1 MENDRNHNGDS
12 NTEEVKFPMAP
23 GGEMSAMVPRTSIYD
38 TMEDSARTKVVA
50 KQPLAPD
57 GSGQPQK
64 PKRPD
69 GYDNLARK
77 SSSRK
82 SEKATVRIF
91 DDPNYS
97 PVGALRSDTVRTTDP
112 RYAGNYERHPD
123 YVAPQIDIPKQQL
136 DEKYLGDYE
145 RDPAYFSKLP
155 DRSFSVSTSTST
167 TAPKP
172 PERRQSLNQD
182 PRLAK
187 YQGEYEW
194 SEDYVP
200 PPLQNRNQTE
210 RTQDL
215 EPSLNYTGDYE
226 RHPEYVPPLI
236 RRPSRT
242 KEETVRESMEYT
254 YPFVPPDRPA
264 HIPHEYT
271 ALADMLKDPPQEY
284 TSLKPDSTLN
294 SIPLPKDTA
303 V

>member
-1 MENDRNHNGDS
+1 MTTNVENV
-12 NTEEVKFPMAP
+12 TFPAAP
-23 GGEMSAMVPRTSIYD
+23 EGENSAMVPRTSIYD
-38 TMEDSARTKVVA
+38 TMEDSAKTKVVS
-50 KQPLAPD
+50 KQPIVPD
-57 GSGQPQK
+57 GIAQSQK

-69 GYDNLARK
+69 AYDNLAKK

-97 PVGALRSDTVRTTDP
+97 PVGALRSDTVRATDP

-123 YVAPQIDIPKQQL
+123 YVAPQIDIPRQQL

-155 DRSFSVSTSTST
+155 DRSFSVSASTATSS
-167 TAPKP
+167 APKP

-200 PPLQNRNQTE
+200 PPLQNRNRTE
-210 RTQDL
+210 RAEDL
-215 EPSLNYTGDYE
+215 QPALNYTGDYE

-284 TSLKPDSTLN
+284 TSLKPDSAPN
-294 SIPLPKDTA
+294 AAPPLPKDTT